1 LTRRGRPDDDARRLA
16 AVAATVHRLAV
27 LLSAGVPP
35 DAAWRYLAEG
45 GDPAASVVVARCAA
59 GERLADAIA
68 AVGSEEPAGPWRAL
82 AAAWRVA
89 AASGAPL
96 AATLT
101 EFAGSLRALAQTRR
115 EIRIALAGPR
125 ATVKLVLAL
134 PPVGVL
140 FGAALGFDTLGVL
153 FGSTLGLACLAAGAV
168 LLGIALRWNRRL
180 VAAAARGPISPGLG
194 LDLVAVAL
202 GGGGALDRA
211 VAEVEQVLAELGLDP
226 VPPDALAGVLGLSRR
241 AGVPAAALLRSEA
254 EQERR
259 EAAASAAE
267 RAAALGVRLMLPLG
281 VCVLP
286 AFVAV
291 AVLPLLYSVVSSTVE
306 LG

>member
-1 LTRRGRPDDDARRLA
+1 MAADEAARLA
-16 AVAATVHRLAV
+16 GVGATVHRLAV
-27 LLSAGVPP
+27 LLAAGVPP
-35 DAAWRYLAEG
+35 DRAWRYLAES
-45 GDPAASVVVARCAA
+45 GDDAAVVVTERVAA
-59 GERLADAIA
+59 GESFPAAIA
-68 AVGSEEPAGPWRAL
+68 EAAGPSPPTAREPWLAL

-89 AASGAPL
+89 STAGAPL

-101 EFAGSLRALAQTRR
+101 DFAGSLRALAQARR
-115 EIRIALAGPR
+115 DIRVALAGPK
-125 ATVKLVLAL
+125 ATVRLVLAL

-140 FGAALGFDTLGVL
+140 FGALLGFDTLAVL
-153 FGSTLGLACLAAGAV
+153 VTTPVGLGCLVVGAV
-168 LLGIALRWNRRL
+168 LMLVALRWNRAL
-180 VAAAARGPISPGLG
+180 VRAAERGSTSPGLG

-211 VAEVEQVLAELGLDP
+211 VAVVDETLAQLGLDP
-226 VPPDALAGVLGLSRR
+226 VPRKALESVLLLSRR

-259 EAAASAAE
+259 ETAAGAAE

-291 AVLPLLYSVVSSTVE
+291 AVLPLLYSVVSSTVQ